1 MFLRR
6 TKDCRSLAHR
16 QKMVY
21 KGKRDPTDDLW
32 AVDQKGIRTPA
43 GTKGL
48 LV

>member
-21 KGKRDPTDDLW
+21 KGKRDPTVW
-32 AVDQKGIRTPA
+32 AVDQRGIRTPA